1 MGLQQRQVFEDLLTT
16 QEREVL
22 HLCKLQ
28 RHRRQVDRQR
38 QRRPPS
44 LHLELANKGG
54 RTETTGINHVKCNAL
69 FLSLLFIFSLSP
81 SQVAN
86 LSPRGQI
93 TENHMKSENIYHKRP
108 WKTLSFLIICK
119 AC

>member
-28 RHRRQVDRQR
+28 CHRRQVDSKR

-54 RTETTGINHVKCNAL
+54 RTETTGNKHVMWNAL
-69 FLSLLFIFSLSP
+69 FLSLLFIFSLIKP
-81 SQVAN
+81 QVAN
-86 LSPRGQI
+86 LGPRGS
-93 TENHMKSENIYHKRP
+93 NYGKSHEK
-108 WKTLSFLIICK
+108 
-119 AC
+119 

>member
-54 RTETTGINHVKCNAL
+54 RTETTGKNHVHV
-69 FLSLLFIFSLSP
+69 IFSLSP
-81 SQVAN
+81 RLQTLV
-86 LSPRGQI
+86 LTI
-93 TENHMKSENIYHKRP
+93 TKCKNHMESDNFYSLNLFKIM
-108 WKTLSFLIICK
+108 K
-119 AC
+119 ANFRETGVNQIE